1 MIIDPCRPPVGA
13 SLLPEQQGNNCGR
26 SSPTSITISR
36 CNLNSGGTIVQ
47 MAATSSAPSSTAP
60 SSSTLVP
67 DQQIMAAVA
76 RPIIPK
82 ISAPSLAPTLQN
94 PYLSYSSL
102 TLPAVAN
109 ISRRTS
115 SEGGGV
121 VTIVHGGREIPYV
134 PGMPGPQSL
143 IDSRPL
149 DLVCGPPAKPDIPI
163 K

>member
-13 SLLPEQQGNNCGR
+13 SLLPEQQNSGCGR
-26 SSPTSITISR
+26 TSPTSITISR

-47 MAATSSAPSSTAP
+47 MATSTSAPTASAPSST
-60 SSSTLVP
+60 TLVP
-67 DQQIMAAVA
+67 DQQIMANVS
-76 RPIIPK
+76 RPIVPK
-82 ISAPSLAPTLQN
+82 ITTPSLAPSLHNHYFT
-94 PYLSYSSL
+94 YSSL
-102 TLPAVAN
+102 TLPPTVVNA
-109 ISRRTS
+109 SRRTS
-115 SEGGGV
+115 SEGGV

-143 IDSRPL
+143 IESRPL